1 MNPSRKVRD
10 DCKLKKQ
17 RKKERKKEGVV
28 SRGQE
33 IPPKNMVGCAV
44 SSVHILFRIL
54 QSQELNLY
62 EDCCPWEAVYI
73 AKFVRSFY
81 MCICSVQYYI
91 LCLQNACDLYDQT

>member
-1 MNPSRKVRD
+1 MGVLEMNPSRKVRD

-17 RKKERKKEGVV
+17 RKKKRKKEGVV

-33 IPPKNMVGCAV
+33 IPLKNMVGCAV
-44 SSVHILFRIL
+44 SRSL

-73 AKFVRSFY
+73 AEFVRSFY
-81 MCICSVQYYI
+81 MCIFSVQYYI
-91 LCLQNACDLYDQT
+91 LCLQNACDLYDHT